1 MADAGRS
8 PKTEDTRTRMLDAAE
23 RLLSASSD
31 NDVSTRAVCD
41 AVGVGQPVLYRIFGD
56 KNGLLNALVESG
68 FERYI
73 SRKQALET
81 TDDPVAD
88 LRDGWDDHMDF
99 ALSNRALYRLM
110 FSPTLPQV
118 PAAAGRIF
126 GLLKQ
131 TLDRCAAHGALK
143 IPTEE
148 AAQAILS
155 ANVGVALSIL
165 SQPDRYSDPDLPH
178 RVRDAVFSSCLVHTH
193 APGRAEEPVVSSA
206 LVSSALQLEA
216 RLRQPGNSPLGQEE
230 TALML
235 KWLRVLRQPG
245 FAGPTDGSDP
255 GGDGDRISPA

>member
-8 PKTEDTRTRMLDAAE
+8 LRTEDTRTRMLDAAE

-73 SRKQALET
+73 TRKQALET

-88 LRDGWDDHMDF
+88 LRNGWDDHMDF
-99 ALSNRALYRLM
+99 ALTNRALYRLM
-110 FSPTLPQV
+110 FSPTLPHV
-118 PAAAGRIF
+118 PAPAARIF
-126 GLLKQ
+126 GLLQQ

-143 IPTEE
+143 IPAEE
-148 AAQAILS
+148 AAQTILS

-165 SQPDRYSDPDLPH
+165 SQPDRYSDPGLPH
-178 RVRDAVFSSCLVHTH
+178 RVRDAVFSSCLSHTR
-193 APGRAEEPVVSSA
+193 APGRDEDPVVA
-206 LVSSALQLEA
+206 SALQLEA
-216 RLRQPGNSPLGQEE
+216 RLQQPGGSPLGQEE

-235 KWLRVLRQPG
+235 KWLRALRQPEP
-245 FAGPTDGSDP
+245 AGPTGGSGP
-255 GGDGDRISPA
+255 AVGGDRIAPP